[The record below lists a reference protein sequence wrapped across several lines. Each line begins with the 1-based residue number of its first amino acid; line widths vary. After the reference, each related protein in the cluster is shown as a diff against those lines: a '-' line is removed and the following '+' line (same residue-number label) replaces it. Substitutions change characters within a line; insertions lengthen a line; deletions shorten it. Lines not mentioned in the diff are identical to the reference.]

1 VTLYLEATVGRTSY
15 LIAATRVTN
24 VQPADGA
31 AAQSADDALP
41 VIDCRKLFDE
51 PAENA
56 GCQIQCL
63 DEAGAPVRLI
73 VDRLDGL
80 RELGDD
86 AFRPLPP
93 IGRHGE
99 LIDAVAVPVS
109 AEAPALRLH
118 LGSALIA
125 ARGE

>member
-1 VTLYLEATVGRTSY
+1 MTLYLQATVGRTSY
-15 LIAATRVTN
+15 LIVATRVTD

-31 AAQSADDALP
+31 AVESADDALP
-41 VIDCRKLFDE
+41 VIDCRTLFGE
-51 PAENA
+51 PAANA

-63 DEAGAPVRLI
+63 DEAGAPLRLI

-80 RELGDD
+80 RELGAD

-93 IGRHGE
+93 IGRYGE
-99 LIDAVAVPVS
+99 LIDAVAVPGP

-125 ARGE
+125 ARGV